1 MIFNIIIAIVI
12 AVAHAIVTKP
22 IEIMLETKM
31 NIFVKAFGVIVTIG
45 AVGLNLFMIVTNA
58 AID

>member
-1 MIFNIIIAIVI
+1 LIFNIIIAIVI